1 MKKPKKN
8 NSPSPAKPV
17 ETKSDA
23 GKTEFASRADAS
35 RSPRAS
41 KSSGVVVGETNGEP
55 TSARMNTPALLV
67 ALLAAL
73 LFWGDLYIV
82 DHGGE
87 LDARVYTPY
96 RSAEQLAAF
105 RPLSEDDKIIARG
118 KIVFSN
124 CAGCHQDTGLGN
136 PGSGWPPLAG
146 SEWVTAEGPNRLIR
160 IVLEGLQGPIT
171 VGGREFGTAAMTPFR
186 SAFTDDQIADVLS
199 YIRHS
204 WGNKAG
210 IVKPE
215 QVKAIRQETE
225 ARNGIAWTAD
235 ELLTIPVK

>member
-1 MKKPKKN
+1 MKKPQKN
-8 NSPSPAKPV
+8 NPSSPSSKPSGEAKS
-17 ETKSDA
+17 TGS
-23 GKTEFASRADAS
+23 KTEFASR
-35 RSPRAS
+35 
-41 KSSGVVVGETNGEP
+41 SGSAPSAVVVRETSGEP
-55 TSARMNTPALLV
+55 TSARLSTPALLV

-118 KIVFSN
+118 RIVYKN

-171 VGGREFGTAAMTPFR
+171 VGGREFNTAVMLPWR

-199 YIRHS
+199 YIRND

-210 IVKPE
+210 LVKPE
-215 QVKAIRQETE
+215 QVKAIRQATE
-225 ARNGIAWTAD
+225 DRNGIAWTAD
-235 ELLTIPVK
+235 ELLRVPVK